1 MEDKVALQ
9 LPPDQHG
16 LSIYGKIVNGTRPG
30 YRQQVFKHNIPWIYS
45 GVVFGIYV
53 FFDSSPFCNF
63 LPSQVPPPI
72 PGNDVQLLSR
82 VEINKIVLDVS
93 YIPTYGTLSS
103 QGGKINLLLLGVR

>member
-1 MEDKVALQ
+1 MYPNRSLDHQIIQELVLAFMCFSA
-9 LPPDQHG
+9 PPP
-16 LSIYGKIVNGTRPG
+16 SVI
-30 YRQQVFKHNIPWIYS
+30 
-45 GVVFGIYV
+45 
-53 FFDSSPFCNF
+53 F

-103 QGGKINLLLLGVR
+103 QGCKIHLLLLGVR